1 VSHITLS
8 GLIDDGSCPVCES
21 IAKEKWAS
29 ERGFDVYRCMGCR
42 FLYLSPMVRSDDL
55 QVAVRNGHHA
65 ALGLDVKSRRIARK
79 VRRYKRL
86 LHPVLA
92 ALRAG
97 DRSVQW
103 IDVGCGYGELLEAV
117 SASLPRDSVSLG
129 FEPMTH
135 KAMQAR
141 ARGLT
146 VVNDYLPHNSYSA
159 DAISMMDIFSHV
171 PDFRGLLRVAA
182 SNLKRGGYLII
193 ETGNLADLEYRDEAP
208 GELGLPDHLT
218 FAGESHIQRLLS
230 DTGFAIDSI
239 TRIRID
245 GAVETLKNIAK
256 MVLGRPSHIR
266 FPYTSR
272 YRQLVVTAR
281 KIDDVLR

>member
-1 VSHITLS
+1 VSHVTS
-8 GLIDDGSCPVCES
+8 SSLIDDGGCPVCES
-21 IAKEKWAS
+21 KTKEKWAS
-29 ERGFDVYRCMGCR
+29 ERGFNVYRCVGCR
-42 FLYLSPMVRSDDL
+42 FLYLSPMVQPDDL
-55 QVAVRNGHHA
+55 KDAVRNGHHA
-65 ALGLDVKSRRIARK
+65 AIGLDVRSRRIARK
-79 VRRYKRL
+79 VRRYTRL

-97 DRSVQW
+97 DRPVKW

-117 SASLPRDSVSLG
+117 SSALPKDSLALG

-141 ARGLT
+141 SRGLT
-146 VVNDYLPHNSYSA
+146 VVNDYLPLRSHSA
-159 DAISMMDIFSHV
+159 DAISMMDIFSHI
-171 PDFRGLLRVAA
+171 PDFRSLLRVAS

-193 ETGNLADLEYRDEAP
+193 ETGNLADLEYREEAP

-218 FAGESHIQRLLS
+218 FAGESHIQRLLT
-230 DTGFAIDSI
+230 DTGFAIDSVI
-239 TRIRID
+239 RVRID

-256 MVLGRPSHIR
+256 LALGRPAQIR

-272 YRQLVVTAR
+272 YRQLVVIAR
-281 KIDDVLR
+281 KVDDV